1 MGFFDRL
8 QEGRAALSPRNLK
21 ALATQRVGDLL
32 EREAGRARRTVDGLA
47 RRYPSATPRELAQ
60 RCVDQ
65 KKSVAGM
72 VGGVTGVFGLVTVP
86 LDLVGMVYLQLALL
100 AEVATVFKVSLK
112 SERARAE
119 LLDLFGYAN
128 GLGPVQRA
136 SPRVVGSLA
145 AMLLARGG
153 LTSFSRAMPLVAAPI
168 SAYLNNQHIQQV
180 GEAAMRHYEG
190 WSKAHEKTRKATG
203 GKAS

>member
-1 MGFFDRL
+1 MGFLDRL
-8 QEGRAALSPRNLK
+8 KESGAALSPRRLK
-21 ALATQRVGDLL
+21 ALASQRVSDLL
-32 EREAGRARRTVDGLA
+32 EQEAGRARRTVDGLS

-65 KKSVAGM
+65 KKSVAGV
-72 VGGVTGVFGLVTVP
+72 VGGVTGIFGLVTVP

-112 SERARAE
+112 SERARTE

-136 SPRVVGSLA
+136 SPKVVGSLA
-145 AMLLARGG
+145 ALLLARGG

-180 GEAAMRHYEG
+180 GDAAVRHYEG
-190 WSKAHEKTRKATG
+190 WSKAHEKSRKASG
-203 GKAS
+203 G

>member
-1 MGFFDRL
+1 MRLLDRL
-8 QEGRAALSPRNLK
+8 KEGQAAVSPRALR
-21 ALATQRVGDLL
+21 ALASQRLGDLV
-32 EREAGRARRTVDGLA
+32 EREAGRARRTVDALA
-47 RRYPSATPRELAQ
+47 RRYPSATRKELAQ

-65 KKSVAGM
+65 KKSVAGV
-72 VGGVTGVFGLVTVP
+72 VGGVTGVFGLVSVP

-100 AEVATVFKVSLK
+100 AEVATVFKVNLK

-136 SPRVVGSLA
+136 GPRVVGSLA

-153 LTSFSRAMPLVAAPI
+153 LTSVSRAMPLVAAPI

-180 GEAAMRHYEG
+180 GEQAVRHYEG
-190 WSKAHEKTRKATG
+190 WSKAHQKTTDRTG
-203 GKAS
+203 D